1 MSTGFETPNA
11 NVSILVI
18 FSDEMFSK
26 YVIKSNMHRSYL
38 FVSVICHLGC
48 VTKFREEGT
57 DADLVATYLGKNINF
72 EKKKDSYMNFSIVV
86 IIDN

>member
-1 MSTGFETPNA
+1 
-11 NVSILVI
+11 
-18 FSDEMFSK
+18 MFSK

-48 VTKFREEGT
+48 VTKFREWGT
-57 DADLVATYLGKNINF
+57 DADLVATYLGKIINF
-72 EKKKDSYMNFSIVV
+72 EKKKINSYMNFSIVV

>member
-1 MSTGFETPNA
+1 
-11 NVSILVI
+11 
-18 FSDEMFSK
+18 MFSK

-48 VTKFREEGT
+48 VTKFREGGT
-57 DADLVATYLGKNINF
+57 DADLVATYLGKIINF
-72 EKKKDSYMNFSIVV
+72 EKKKINSYMNFSIVV

>member
-1 MSTGFETPNA
+1 M
-11 NVSILVI
+11 

-26 YVIKSNMHRSYL
+26 YVIKANMHRSYL

-48 VTKFREEGT
+48 VTKFREGGT

>member
-1 MSTGFETPNA
+1 
-11 NVSILVI
+11 
-18 FSDEMFSK
+18 MFSK
-26 YVIKSNMHRSYL
+26 YVTKANMHRSYL

-48 VTKFREEGT
+48 VTKFREGGT

>member
-1 MSTGFETPNA
+1 
-11 NVSILVI
+11 
-18 FSDEMFSK
+18 MFSK

-48 VTKFREEGT
+48 VTKFREGGT
-57 DADLVATYLGKNINF
+57 DADLVATYLGKIINF
-72 EKKKDSYMNFSIVV
+72 EKKKNSYMNFSIVV

>member
-1 MSTGFETPNA
+1 
-11 NVSILVI
+11 
-18 FSDEMFSK
+18 MFSK

-48 VTKFREEGT
+48 VTKFREGGT
-57 DADLVATYLGKNINF
+57 DADLVATYLGEIINF
-72 EKKKDSYMNFSIVV
+72 EKKINSYMNFSIVV

>member
-1 MSTGFETPNA
+1 
-11 NVSILVI
+11 
-18 FSDEMFSK
+18 MFSK

-48 VTKFREEGT
+48 VTKFREGGT
-57 DADLVATYLGKNINF
+57 ADLVATYLGKIINF
-72 EKKKDSYMNFSIVV
+72 EKKINSYMNFSIVV

>member
-1 MSTGFETPNA
+1 
-11 NVSILVI
+11 
-18 FSDEMFSK
+18 MFSK

-48 VTKFREEGT
+48 VTKFREGGT
-57 DADLVATYLGKNINF
+57 DADLVATYLGKIINF
-72 EKKKDSYMNFSIVV
+72 EKKINSYMNFSIVV

>member
-1 MSTGFETPNA
+1 
-11 NVSILVI
+11 
-18 FSDEMFSK
+18 MFSK

-48 VTKFREEGT
+48 VTKFREGGT
-57 DADLVATYLGKNINF
+57 DADLVATYLGKIINF
-72 EKKKDSYMNFSIVV
+72 EKKINSYTNFSIVV